1 MNAALAEKGVRGKGR
16 QPFSPLSPQ
25 RPRRVSTRR
34 LRATFLTHRIAT
46 HFDAMRVVDE
56 PVEDAIGQRRI
67 ADLFVPAC
75 DGQLR
80 GEDHRSRLITVF
92 ADLPEVPALGLTQW
106 SHDPV
111 IDYQ

>member
-1 MNAALAEKGVRGKGR
+1 MG
-16 QPFSPLSPQ
+16 
-25 RPRRVSTRR
+25 
-34 LRATFLTHRIAT
+34 
-46 HFDAMRVVDE
+46 VVDQA
-56 PVEDAIGQRRI
+56 VENTVSHGRV